1 MVEYELG
8 LTSIKDC
15 TNSMKN
21 ASPKISAFHFVP
33 MRDLGRSL
41 VAIRECAL
49 SRGMRVLSAW
59 EVLEEVKRIRGE
71 KVDEASTQEHEIN

>member
-1 MVEYELG
+1 MP
-8 LTSIKDC
+8 LTNVSTQCNEAKE
-15 TNSMKN
+15 
-21 ASPKISAFHFVP
+21 PESAFHFVP

-49 SRGMRVLSAW
+49 SRGMRVLTVR

-71 KVDEASTQEHEIN
+71 KVDEATTQEHEIH